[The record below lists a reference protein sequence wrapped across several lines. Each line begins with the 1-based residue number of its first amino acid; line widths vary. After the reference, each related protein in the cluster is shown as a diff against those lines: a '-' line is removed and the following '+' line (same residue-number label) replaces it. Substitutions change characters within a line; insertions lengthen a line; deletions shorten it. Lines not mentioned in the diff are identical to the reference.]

1 MIHSTVITY
10 IYNNNI
16 TTIYIQFTIYTIY
29 TIYNNIIHY
38 ALLYIIRLIK
48 LTLVIHKTRQVEF
61 CFYFFNIQI
70 PGINTQASD
79 IEIRPLRVLG
89 ENRVCTGVFV
99 AVRWSWS
106 VSAGKGRGRPH
117 SRQLPESTKIKGR
130 CCKYGGTCT
139 TSTC

>member
-1 MIHSTVITY
+1 M
-10 IYNNNI
+10 
-16 TTIYIQFTIYTIY
+16 
-29 TIYNNIIHY
+29 
-38 ALLYIIRLIK
+38 
-48 LTLVIHKTRQVEF
+48 TLVIHKTLQVEF
-61 CFYFFNIQI
+61 CLFFFNIQI

-79 IEIRPLRVLG
+79 IEISPLRVFG

-106 VSAGKGRGRPH
+106 VSAGKGRGRSH